1 MTHTPPAH
9 PWRAISPPSS
19 AVRYRRR
26 RFAGAFFDP
35 LRAERTALATREVSL
50 AFFVVFFEE
59 EAFLEAVAFFD
70 VLAFFE
76 LKAFLAED
84 AFFAGGFLE
93 AAFFAGAFLEAAFFA
108 GAFLEEAFLAGAAV
122 RFVLDEA
129 FFEDAARRF
138 LLAFREEPFFDDPL
152 AVVRLT
158 NLLNR
163 LSSSSESS
171 NASPSRSNH
180 SKNWS
185 HSIGSSVPSPLKP
198 GKSIRRMPGSLLV
211 PVAVTRAGCPPRA
224 STHCWISS

>member
-1 MTHTPPAH
+1 VT
-9 PWRAISPPSS
+9 
-19 AVRYRRR
+19 
-26 RFAGAFFDP
+26 
-35 LRAERTALATREVSL
+35 L
-50 AFFVVFFEE
+50 AFFVVFFVVFLEE

-76 LKAFLAED
+76 LEAFLAED

-108 GAFLEEAFLAGAAV
+108 GAFLEEAFLAGAAG
-122 RFVLDEA
+122 
-129 FFEDAARRF
+129 RF

-198 GKSIRRMPGSLLV
+198 GKSIRMMPGSLLV
-211 PVAVTRAGCPPRA
+211 PVAATRAGCPPRA